1 MKYRLQSQVIVLI
14 CCLFAVLPAM
24 AQCGYLDRGFG
35 TNGIAVA
42 TVRDS
47 VCEAAAVAVQTDG
60 KIVAAGSSRIGNVE
74 CFTLIRY
81 NSDGGIDRSFGLNGI
96 VAYQVGLS
104 NSNITAIV
112 IQPDGKIVVG
122 GISRMTNVSIPKLT
136 LARFTSDGH
145 FDPTFDQDGI
155 VTPTNNWAF
164 FGLKIF
170 VALQPDNKIIA
181 GGQTAGSV
189 HAIFRY
195 NTDGSPDS
203 TFDTNG
209 NVITSLQT
217 IGYELR
223 GLTLQADGKILTTG
237 VCGYFQPQ
245 NAMLRYNSTGEI
257 DTTFG
262 TGGMIFFPF
271 QPQSQPVAVA
281 ERPDGKMVVAVS
293 KYYNPPSV
301 WLFGFNPDG
310 SVDTDF
316 GNNGIV
322 TASPLNPCALNDMKV
337 RSDGTIILTGCA
349 GIDNFYTI
357 YVLSFKPDGTPDEL
371 FDGDGMAIIPH
382 NSTMMNSRAVAI
394 APNGDIVIAGSK
406 TENYIQYMLAARFRY
421 CKVSP
426 EFTTLTVYPN
436 PGDGAPA
443 FQTDNILDNATV
455 NVYNVQGARI
465 MQQSGLNGQWHIL
478 HAESLPAGLYYIQLI
493 QDGAVLG
500 CAKYIKVQD

>member
-1 MKYRLQSQVIVLI
+1 MKYRLQSRFIVLI

-24 AQCGYLDRGFG
+24 AQCGYLDRSFG

-60 KIVAAGSSRIGNVE
+60 KVVVAGSSKIGNVD

-81 NSDGGIDRSFGLNGI
+81 NSDGGVDRSFGLNGI
-96 VAYQVGLS
+96 VAYQVGLA
-104 NSNITAIV
+104 NSNITSIV

-155 VTPTNNWAF
+155 VTPANNWAF
-164 FGLKIF
+164 FGYKIF

-181 GGQTAGSV
+181 AGQTGGGI

-209 NVITSLQT
+209 NVITSLQN
-217 IGYELR
+217 IDYQLEGMV
-223 GLTLQADGKILTTG
+223 LQEDGKILTTG
-237 VCGYFQPQ
+237 STTTASD
-245 NAMLRYNSTGEI
+245 AMLRYTSAGGL
-257 DTTFG
+257 DATFG
-262 TGGMIFFPF
+262 SGGLAYLP
-271 QPQSQPVAVA
+271 PQAQSWPAAVA
-281 ERPDGKMVVAVS
+281 ERPGGKIVVAACECYLSQAV
-293 KYYNPPSV
+293 YLY
-301 WLFGFNPDG
+301 GFNSDG
-310 SVDTDF
+310 SIDSTF
-316 GNNGIV
+316 ALNGLA
-322 TASPLNPCALNDMKV
+322 TASPVNSVDITDMRV
-337 RSDGTIILTGCA
+337 GPDGRIVLTGFE
-349 GIDNFYTI
+349 GLNNHITSF
-357 YVLSFKPDGTPDEL
+357 VLCFKSDGTPDDN
-371 FDGDGMAIIPH
+371 FDGDGLAIIDAEAA
-382 NSTMMNSRAVAI
+382 SQKSRAVTF
-394 APNGDIVIAGSK
+394 APNGDIVIAGAK
-406 TENYIQYMLAARFRY
+406 AENYVQYMMAARFRY

-455 NVYNVQGARI
+455 TVFNVQGARI

-478 HAESLPAGLYYIQLI
+478 HAESLPAGVYYIQLM

-500 CAKYIKVQD
+500 CAKYLKVQD